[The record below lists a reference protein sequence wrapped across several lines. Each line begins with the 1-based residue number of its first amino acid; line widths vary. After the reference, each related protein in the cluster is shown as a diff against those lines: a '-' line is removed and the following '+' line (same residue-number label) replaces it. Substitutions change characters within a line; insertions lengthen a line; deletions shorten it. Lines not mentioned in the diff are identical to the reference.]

1 MKFKFCLAATAAI
14 LMGCNSEG
22 PKDEDVESKLARE
35 AMCVVS
41 SERFNLYDEAKMHL
55 SHGLEAGRA
64 KFTTTGQPA
73 YFTERLHDVRMKM
86 GAQPKEFHLQVLSTL
101 CGRELT
107 KAEFNL
113 MP

>member
-1 MKFKFCLAATAAI
+1 MKYKFCLTTALLVLA
-14 LMGCNSEG
+14 GCNSEG

-35 AMCVVS
+35 AMCVIS
-41 SERFNLYDEAKMHL
+41 SERFNLYEDAKTHL

-73 YFTERLHDVRMKM
+73 NFAERLHDIRMKT
-86 GAQPKEFHLQVLSTL
+86 GTQPREFHLKVLSAQ